1 MKLKNIIIVLAATVL
16 LCGMAGCGSKQEAQT
31 TGPVAYPDTQPP
43 ISQMESGEFT
53 FSYPD
58 LGTGISFQETED
70 GLQLQEQ
77 LEGQSYTAFTVL
89 YNSDVGD
96 IVLFYEYG
104 EGQRIPVAFQMAS
117 LPDGLTGEQQRQF
130 YEAQDLV
137 NEVIQSLQLR

>member
-1 MKLKNIIIVLAATVL
+1 MKLKNITIILAATVL

-31 TGPVAYPDTQPP
+31 TGPVAYPNTQPP

-58 LGTGISFQETED
+58 LGAGISFQETED
-70 GLQLQEQ
+70 GLQMQVQ

-96 IVLFYEYG
+96 IVQFYENG
-104 EGQRIPVAFQMAS
+104 EGQRIPVAFQMETV
-117 LPDGLTGEQQRQF
+117 PEELTEEQQNQF
-130 YEAQDLV
+130 YGPQDLV
-137 NEVIQSLQLR
+137 NEVIQTLQLR